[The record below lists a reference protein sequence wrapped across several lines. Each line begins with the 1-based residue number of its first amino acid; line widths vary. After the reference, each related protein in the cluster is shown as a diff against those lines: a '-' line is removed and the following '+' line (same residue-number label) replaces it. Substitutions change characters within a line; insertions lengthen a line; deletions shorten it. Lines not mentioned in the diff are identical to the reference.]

1 MLDEGLGVLVEGGGE
16 GDLAPEDV
24 LVDAHGILIVEGVDA
39 CVHFVDEH
47 AEGPPV
53 DGLAVALIEDD
64 FGGDVLGR
72 AADGEGP
79 ALGEELGKA
88 EVSEFEVAV
97 VGDEEVLGLK
107 VAENDVFGVEVL
119 EAGGDGGGVEAGLV
133 GGEGLHVT

>member
-16 GDLAPEDV
+16 GDFSPENV
-24 LVDAHGILIVEGVDA
+24 LVDAHGVFIVEGVDA
-39 CVHFVDEH
+39 GVHFVDEH

-53 DGLAVALIEDD
+53 NSLAVALVEDD

-72 AADGEGP
+72 STDGEGP

-97 VGDEEVLGLK
+97 VGDEEVFGFK
-107 VAENDVFGVEVL
+107 VAV
-119 EAGGDGGGVEAGLV
+119 
-133 GGEGLHVT
+133 HYI